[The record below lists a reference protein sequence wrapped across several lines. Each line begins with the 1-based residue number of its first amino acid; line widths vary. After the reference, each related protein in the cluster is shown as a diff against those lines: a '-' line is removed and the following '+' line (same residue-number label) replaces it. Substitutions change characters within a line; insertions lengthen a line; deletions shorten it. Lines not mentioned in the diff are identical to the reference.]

1 MSSFFVYNLSLIN
14 IDRKPFTTMWD
25 EMVANYNGGIAVDL
39 QTSFYC
45 GDAAGRKKG
54 WKTGAGNDF
63 SAGKNISFFFFLLY
77 HFFLCTF
84 QLFFSQSFFFVSI
97 LFFT

>member
-1 MSSFFVYNLSLIN
+1 MIKLKLSFFLFFFLFIEFSLY
-14 IDRKPFTTMWD
+14 RKPFTTMWD
-25 EMVANYNGGIAVDL
+25 EMVAKYNGGIVPNA

-63 SAGKNISFFFFLLY
+63 SAGKYISFSYGRYLYRYYNYLL
-77 HFFLCTF
+77 
-84 QLFFSQSFFFVSI
+84 
-97 LFFT
+97 